1 MGTVRTAI
9 TAVLVAALVALTAY
23 TVVALPFFDNDEAEP
38 YIVATA
44 GAWLLFGAAVL
55 ALRRVPV
62 RSAVVLILAGSVA
75 IGAAA
80 MTGPPNTSTD
90 SARYAWDG
98 IVQNAGISPYAH
110 VPADAA
116 LQDLRTDWLFPA
128 PVPAEGEQGT
138 ESGERADGEEAAP
151 ELECVGERIQ
161 RTTETGTE
169 TKTGTETGDVLCTA
183 INRPQVPT
191 IYPPTSELFFAAVRL
206 VVGPEPEYWPLQLTG
221 LLMSVGI
228 TVMLLVAMRRR
239 GIDPRWAALWAWCP
253 LVATEGITNSHIDLL
268 GALLILAATLLVSTG
283 RRILG
288 GVSLGAAIA
297 VKLVPV
303 IAAPALLR
311 RQPVRILVTAIL
323 TFAVLYVPYVL
334 ATGIGVLGYLPGY
347 LSEEG
352 YQDGSRFA
360 LLSLVAPGAA
370 ALPVAAVLLAVTAGL
385 VWWKSDP
392 ANPWLGQV
400 VMIGVTLLIVSPRY
414 PWYAL
419 LLVPFIA
426 LSGRWEWLAVP
437 LALTAR
443 LLIPSITVTRTA
455 VAAAIVVILIAWW
468 LRASPETRE
477 RILHPGQ
484 RVRRRDAQQH
494 EHDGADREQHE
505 R

>member
-1 MGTVRTAI
+1 MGCVRTAI
-9 TAVLVAALVALTAY
+9 TTALVAALAVLTGY
-23 TVVALPFFDNDEAEP
+23 TVVALPFFDSDDAEP

-44 GAWLLFGAAVL
+44 GAWALFALAVL
-55 ALRRVPV
+55 ALRKVPT
-62 RSAVVLILAGSVA
+62 RSAIVLVLAGSVT

-110 VPADAA
+110 VPADAV
-116 LQDLRTDWLFPA
+116 LEELRTDWLFPA
-128 PVPAEGEQGT
+128 PVAGELGAGT
-138 ESGERADGEEAAP
+138 ETGAGDGPAG
-151 ELECVGERIQ
+151 LDCVGERIQ
-161 RTTETGTE
+161 
-169 TKTGTETGDVLCTA
+169 KTAEVGTGDVLCTA
-183 INRPQVPT
+183 MNRPRVPT

-228 TVMLLVAMRRR
+228 TAMLIVAMRRR

-268 GALLILAATLLVSTG
+268 GALLVLAASLLVSTG
-283 RRILG
+283 RRFTG

-311 RQPVRILVTAIL
+311 RQPGKVLAAAIL
-323 TFAVLYVPYVL
+323 TFAALYVPYVL

-352 YQDGSRFA
+352 YEDGSRFA

-370 ALPVAAVLLAVTAGL
+370 ALPVSAVLLATTAAL

-419 LLVPFIA
+419 LLVPFVA
-426 LSGRWEWLAVP
+426 LTGRWEWLAVP

-443 LLIPSITVTRTA
+443 LLIPSVTVTRTA
-455 VAAAIVVILIAWW
+455 VATAIVVVLVVSW
-468 LRASPETRE
+468 LRASAETQE
-477 RILHPGQ
+477 RILHPRQ
-484 RVRRRDAQQH
+484 WLHRREPQEH
-494 EHDGADREQHE
+494 EHGGADREQHE